1 MDNENKKLR
10 SSHEKAER
18 KRLIRLAE
26 SCYNLDPRIRR
37 EREEEAAEKQRKKDD
52 KKNFK
57 A

>member
-26 SCYNLDPRIRR
+26 SCYNLDPRIRK

-52 KKNFK
+52 KKSFK

>member
-26 SCYNLDPRIRR
+26 SCYNLDPRIRK
-37 EREEEAAEKQRKKDD
+37 EREEHPAEKQRKKDD